1 LIKIIRIREPREQAN
16 ELRERSWNKD
26 LSIPTK
32 NVLKIIDDIQ
42 RNGDVGLLK
51 CIEKYENIKIDS
63 FVVSKSE
70 IKEALEPSQ
79 ILSMDKIILDD
90 KDEIKFD

>member
-1 LIKIIRIREPREQAN
+1 MIKIIRIREPREQAN

-42 RNGDVGLLK
+42 RNGDEGLLK
-51 CIEKYENIKIDS
+51 CIEKYETSRLIHLLL
-63 FVVSKSE
+63 VSLKLKKPMKTSQ
-70 IKEALEPSQ
+70 PS
-79 ILSMDKIILDD
+79 K
-90 KDEIKFD
+90 